1 MLLWAP
7 RRPSRLGVSFLKQNR
22 KKEAEA
28 VVITCALLTRMPGAW
43 HRQKS
48 EISEAFTAFRK
59 KRSAAEA
66 LQEKPTN
73 ERLVFQDRV
82 GDKPALYA

>member
-1 MLLWAP
+1 LEF
-7 RRPSRLGVSFLKQNR
+7 SFLKQEP
-22 KKEAEA
+22 KERAESRRHHLCSLNA
-28 VVITCALLTRMPGAW
+28 HAGCVAQNKIGNIGGFHCF
-43 HRQKS
+43 Q
-48 EISEAFTAFRK
+48 K

-66 LQEKPTN
+66 LQEKLTN

>member
-1 MLLWAP
+1 MENQP
-7 RRPSRLGVSFLKQNR
+7 QNGP
-22 KKEAEA
+22 KH
-28 VVITCALLTRMPGAW
+28 IGGFHCF
-43 HRQKS
+43 Q
-48 EISEAFTAFRK
+48 K

-66 LQEKPTN
+66 LQEKLTS

>member
-1 MLLWAP
+1 LEF
-7 RRPSRLGVSFLKQNR
+7 SFLKQEP
-22 KKEAEA
+22 KERAESRRHHLCSLNA
-28 VVITCALLTRMPGAW
+28 HAGCVAQNKIGNIVGFHCF
-43 HRQKS
+43 Q
-48 EISEAFTAFRK
+48 K

-66 LQEKPTN
+66 LQEKLTS